1 MPLVLPQGYI
11 TFKVYFW
18 YGSLPHYSFQ
28 IFQIIQASW
37 EGCLKFNLE
46 GSKFDL
52 DLMALNLIYNIE
64 DEGKWDLELFSAKW

>member
-11 TFKVYFW
+11 TFKVYSW
-18 YGSLPHYSFQ
+18 YESLPQYPLQ
-28 IFQIIQASW
+28 IFQIIQVSW

-46 GSKFDL
+46 GGKFDL

-64 DEGKWDLELFSAKW
+64 DEGKRDLELFWAKW